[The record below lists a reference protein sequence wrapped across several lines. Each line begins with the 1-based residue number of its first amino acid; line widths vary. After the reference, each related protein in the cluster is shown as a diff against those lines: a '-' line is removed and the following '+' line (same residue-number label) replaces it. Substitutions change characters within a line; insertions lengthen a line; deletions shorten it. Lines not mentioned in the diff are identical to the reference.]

1 MTMGKG
7 AVQSASKKQKVTT
20 RSLTESE
27 LVGADNMVLQ
37 VIWTKL
43 FLEEQGYQVKDNVL
57 YRDNQST
64 MKLEQNGKTSLGK
77 RTRHLNIRYFYI
89 TDQIQKGLI
98 SIKYCPTDD
107 MIADYMTKLL
117 VGKKFIKFRKEIMGS
132 N

>member
-1 MTMGKG
+1 MNTE
-7 AVQSASKKQKVTT
+7 SS
-20 RSLTESE
+20 TESE
-27 LVGADNMVLQ
+27 LVGADDMVSQ
-37 VIWTKL
+37 VIWTTL

-57 YRDNQST
+57 YRDNQSA
-64 MKLEQNGKTSLGK
+64 MKLEQNGKTSSGK

-107 MIADYMTKLL
+107 MIADYMTKPL
-117 VGKKFIKFRKEIMGS
+117 VGKKFIKFRKVIMES